1 MKRHDQKY
9 LVSLFLLVFF
19 TVWGT
24 MFLFSESSFQRLQ
37 HFTVQK
43 PEFRRQ
49 SLSAPMQDYLANT
62 GDPGR
67 EAALYWMATDFSARE
82 FPGPFSEETFQRL
95 FSRWRTKAG
104 W

>member
-1 MKRHDQKY
+1 MKRRDQKC
-9 LVSLFLLVFF
+9 LVSLFLLAFF

-49 SLSAPMQDYLANT
+49 SLSAPMQ
-62 GDPGR
+62 
-67 EAALYWMATDFSARE
+67 
-82 FPGPFSEETFQRL
+82 RL
-95 FSRWRTKAG
+95 SCQYHGSGKRGCTVLDGNGFFR
-104 W
+104 